1 MKSSAFPY
9 FGTNP
14 RSEEPFLNIS
24 KGDRKGHRSY
34 GGRVYWQDETYNDS
48 RVLVHVPETFDVS
61 KPGVIVVFF
70 HGNGA
75 TLERDVRD
83 RQLVPQQIS
92 DSGVNAVLL
101 APQLAVNAA
110 DSSAGKFW
118 QPGGFKRFID
128 ESASHLARLY
138 GDPKSAQAFANLPIV
153 IVGYSGGFLPTA
165 WSLEVGGIPN
175 RVRGVFLLDA
185 VYGELDKFAS
195 WIEKNRT
202 GFFVSSYT
210 RYTKRRDQE
219 LMQMLR
225 DKGITVTESMDGP
238 LRPGSV
244 VFVQTPDGVT
254 HRDYVTQAWTEHP
267 VKDVLVKMA
276 ATPALDP
283 DRQRAVARAGKRLF
297 AASHCLRR
305 DRRLRQDHRHQRQ
318 RDKGRRDIAR
328 GVKEI
333 ARVQKAADRRSDRLP
348 DIEHRGIERHRG
360 GCERRRCADQP
371 HLLHRIGGRKAQ
383 PPDRDG
389 HRHQRI
395 DAGAERPAGYA
406 GQQQRRE
413 QHRGLPGAPGI
424 DDAGCDRD
432 ADETAHAVEREHQPD
447 RVRPRARQL
456 RQQRPH
462 EGEHHELAGHLQ
474 RRDQQQQHD
483 HAGCGRHRSRS

>member
-1 MKSSAFPY
+1 MDGEIPKFLIADRASRATSPVMPRRALPFRSRLRWRWVAMAALCVPLSFVLVHSGKAPNADMLAANTDGANLRAAKSKASGDRTSIDTFEDRFPTLQFADRFPAAHESLPQIQRQVALAPQPPRTVRTEPVRVASLAPTLTLPRTEREELTTLVSMKSSAFPY

-34 GGRVYWQDETYNDS
+34 GGRVYWQDEAYNDN
-48 RVLVHVPETFDVS
+48 RVLVHVPETFDVR

-165 WSLEVGGIPN
+165 WSLEVGGVPD

-219 LMQMLR
+219 LMQTLR
-225 DKGITVTESMDGP
+225 DRGITVTESMDGA

-254 HRDYVTQAWTEHP
+254 HRDYVTQAWTKHP
-267 VKDVLVKMA
+267 VKDVLVRMA
-276 ATPALDP
+276 ATPALT
-283 DRQRAVARAGKRLF
+283 RLASAP
-297 AASHCLRR
+297 AASR
-305 DRRLRQDHRHQRQ
+305 
-318 RDKGRRDIAR
+318 
-328 GVKEI
+328 
-333 ARVQKAADRRSDRLP
+333 
-348 DIEHRGIERHRG
+348 
-360 GCERRRCADQP
+360 
-371 HLLHRIGGRKAQ
+371 
-383 PPDRDG
+383 
-389 HRHQRI
+389 
-395 DAGAERPAGYA
+395 
-406 GQQQRRE
+406 
-413 QHRGLPGAPGI
+413 
-424 DDAGCDRD
+424 
-432 ADETAHAVEREHQPD
+432 
-447 RVRPRARQL
+447 
-456 RQQRPH
+456 
-462 EGEHHELAGHLQ
+462 
-474 RRDQQQQHD
+474 
-483 HAGCGRHRSRS
+483 

>member
-1 MKSSAFPY
+1 MVGADPKFQIDHRANRVISPATQRHAQPRHAHPRRWRWVAVASLFAPLSFVLVQCGKAPSADMLAANAHATAGDSFEDRFPQPRFADRFPTASESLQQVQQQVALAPAQRKVRTEPVRVASLNPTLTLPRQSEREELTTLVSMKSSAFPY

-14 RSEEPFLNIS
+14 RSEAPFLNIT

-48 RVLVHVPETFDVS
+48 RVLVHVPETFDVR

-118 QPGGFKRFID
+118 QPGGFKRFMD
-128 ESASHLARLY
+128 ESATHLARLT
-138 GDPKSAQAFANLPIV
+138 GDPKSAQAFANMPIV

-165 WSLEVGGIPN
+165 WSLDVGGATN

-195 WIEKNRT
+195 WIANNRS

-219 LMQMLR
+219 LMSMLR
-225 DKGITVTESMDGP
+225 DKGITVTENMDGP

-244 VFVQTPDGVT
+244 VFVQTRDGIT
-254 HRDYVTQAWTEHP
+254 HRSYVTQAWTEHP

-276 ATPALDP
+276 ASPQLTRIASAPSPAN
-283 DRQRAVARAGKRLF
+283 R
-297 AASHCLRR
+297 
-305 DRRLRQDHRHQRQ
+305 
-318 RDKGRRDIAR
+318 
-328 GVKEI
+328 
-333 ARVQKAADRRSDRLP
+333 
-348 DIEHRGIERHRG
+348 
-360 GCERRRCADQP
+360 
-371 HLLHRIGGRKAQ
+371 
-383 PPDRDG
+383 
-389 HRHQRI
+389 
-395 DAGAERPAGYA
+395 
-406 GQQQRRE
+406 
-413 QHRGLPGAPGI
+413 
-424 DDAGCDRD
+424 
-432 ADETAHAVEREHQPD
+432 
-447 RVRPRARQL
+447 
-456 RQQRPH
+456 
-462 EGEHHELAGHLQ
+462 
-474 RRDQQQQHD
+474 
-483 HAGCGRHRSRS
+483 